1 MKTPKE
7 KAQEIVDRFNS
18 IDGAEDCGNS
28 FSYVAQQCALICVE
42 EMIIQNGKYYLINGG
57 ETTNA
62 FYKKEN
68 GYLFEVKQEIINL

>member
-7 KAQEIVDRFNS
+7 KAQEISMKFEIEGETDN
-18 IDGAEDCGNS
+18 AK
-28 FSYVAQQCALICVE
+28 QCALICVE